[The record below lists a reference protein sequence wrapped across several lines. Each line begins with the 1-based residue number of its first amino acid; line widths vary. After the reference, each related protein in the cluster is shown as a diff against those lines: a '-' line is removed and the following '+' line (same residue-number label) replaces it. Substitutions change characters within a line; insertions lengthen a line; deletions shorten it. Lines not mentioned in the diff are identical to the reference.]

1 MLPGGSRSPTRAP
14 SHRKSPGEALATCV
28 IDKLTSR
35 GGFERQI
42 ASLKVMLGGSVSATL
57 AEMGDGII
65 SLGAHETCEGPDG
78 WRYDPNNWC
87 QNFNMT
93 SGKCG
98 DNNCDTVEGARR
110 RAWPRRCATGVRG
123 RTIPLPTSGDRRRR
137 PNAPTHRSPRAFVR
151 RRTNGAE
158 WTISPSK
165 VSAVPPL
172 R

>member
-1 MLPGGSRSPTRAP
+1 MLPGGEAVHQRGAVASKEKA
-14 SHRKSPGEALATCV
+14 GEALATCV

-98 DNNCDTVEGARR
+98 DNNCDTVEECKTACL
-110 RAWPRRCATGVRG
+110 AATVCNWRSWTHDTDTNEW
-123 RTIPLPTSGDRRRR
+123 RQTSLPM
-137 PNAPTHRSPRAFVR
+137 H
-151 RRTNGAE
+151 
-158 WTISPSK
+158 
-165 VSAVPPL
+165 
-172 R
+172 